1 LYLNYF
7 LDLSEFSFHS
17 NCKQN
22 GSSNGDD
29 IKPFLSN
36 QLLGNDRS
44 MNGHMANSLVYSN
57 NSCIQPPSSHHSLP
71 TSAAQLSGQLAA
83 VSSHANALGLS
94 LAQNGSPLLFPQLG
108 GTPLLNSAA
117 IAAAAAAAGANAAVA
132 AAAAAKQIAS
142 STIRLLDFAAFI
154 EPGNNS
160 QNNSLNSS
168 IENVENRHIF
178 VQIGMHPFLS
188 ESLRG
193 NGGPSVGSFES
204 IDLRQ
209 ISDKF
214 PQSKNGLKELYDRG
228 PQDAFYLVKCWV
240 RLLDV
245 VRVCQSEAH
254 YSPVFLHIQ
263 TKKHTF
269 CC

>member
-1 LYLNYF
+1 MPIICF
-7 LDLSEFSFHS
+7 LFLL
-17 NCKQN
+17 QN

-36 QLLGNDRS
+36 QLLGADRS

-94 LAQNGSPLLFPQLG
+94 LAQSGSPLLFPQLG
-108 GTPLLNSAA
+108 ASPLLNSAA
-117 IAAAAAAAGANAAVA
+117 IAAAAAAAGANAAAVA
-132 AAAAAKQIAS
+132 AAASKQIAS
-142 STIRLLDFAAFI
+142 STLRLVDFSAFI
-154 EPGNNS
+154 EPASALNGNQNS
-160 QNNSLNSS
+160 SLNSS
-168 IENVENRHIF
+168 HENLENRHIF
-178 VQIGMHPFLS
+178 VQFGTPHSFLPDTM
-188 ESLRG
+188 RAV
-193 NGGPSVGSFES
+193 NSVGSFES

-240 RLLDV
+240 
-245 VRVCQSEAH
+245 S
-254 YSPVFLHIQ
+254 SI
-263 TKKHTF
+263 
-269 CC
+269 